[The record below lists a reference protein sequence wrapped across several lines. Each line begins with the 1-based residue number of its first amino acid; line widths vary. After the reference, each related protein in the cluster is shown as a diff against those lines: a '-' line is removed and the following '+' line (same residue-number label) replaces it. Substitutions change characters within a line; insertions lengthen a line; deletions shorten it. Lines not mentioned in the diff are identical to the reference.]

1 MPEAVIARAHE
12 INSRVK
18 MIAVIEE
25 EWAGLEFEPNAR
37 WCGIN
42 HLVAKVEPTLEAV
55 IEEDGWDTI
64 YMHK

>member
-1 MPEAVIARAHE
+1 MPEAVIARAYE
-12 INSRVK
+12 IKSRVK
-18 MIAVIEE
+18 RIAGIEE

-55 IEEDGWDTI
+55 IEEDGFETI